1 MLSRALD
8 RIFFAAADLP
18 AHLTTA
24 RRAFGADPEKVAALD
39 RLEAALKEAR
49 AALGGGEGRRA
60 A

>member
-8 RIFFAAADLP
+8 QIFYAAAVLP
-18 AHLTTA
+18 NHLTTA

-49 AALGGGEGRRA
+49 AALGGQGRRA